1 MLAYVEFFRNTP
13 LLVVLYF
20 VYFMVPTLGLRLSSF
35 QSALVAMT
43 LHAGGYM
50 TEILR
55 AGLIAIP
62 HGQYEAAHSQGMTQP
77 QILRHVVLPQVFR
90 TIYAPLGN
98 QFIAIILASSLTSA
112 IAVNEITSWM
122 QTAGAASFRY
132 FETFLVAALVYLVL
146 SQTVNL
152 LRILVGRMLFPAAR
166 T

>member
-1 MLAYVEFFRNTP
+1 MFR
-13 LLVVLYF
+13 
-20 VYFMVPTLGLRLSSF
+20 
-35 QSALVAMT
+35 
-43 LHAGGYM
+43 
-50 TEILR
+50 I
-55 AGLIAIP
+55 
-62 HGQYEAAHSQGMTQP
+62 
-77 QILRHVVLPQVFR
+77 
-90 TIYAPLGN
+90 IYAPLGN

-132 FETFLVAALVYLVL
+132 FETFLVAAVVYLVL